1 MKMSK
6 CVSRKW
12 RKQLNAQLTEGV
24 MHFKTFRMR
33 KKSFMRQSSG
43 SFVPRFPTRNSI
55 ETHISVVYEN
65 VMYLCSM
72 LDREIET
79 PKESVE
85 RDHS

>member
-1 MKMSK
+1 MG
-6 CVSRKW
+6 CIRKI
-12 RKQLNAQLTEGV
+12 QEFLFALDC
-24 MHFKTFRMR
+24 
-33 KKSFMRQSSG
+33 S
-43 SFVPRFPTRNSI
+43 TR
-55 ETHISVVYEN
+55 HISVVYEN